1 MTTFDDRLRRE
12 LHDAEPPADPAGV
25 VDRVLRK
32 AARRHAR
39 HRVSV
44 VVLAFSVVAGSIA
57 GVYGLSRVF
66 REGAPPDVVEPGV
79 STGVIVVS
87 REIPGE
93 GEHLFAVAP
102 DGSEMRRL
110 TPDGRAVYDSPD
122 VSPDGQSIVVAHQI
136 PSFEPGQSVLATI
149 PIEGGSPTWYTGV
162 DESWT
167 VRDPAWSPDGSRI
180 AFAGSTGG
188 PFGIY
193 VFDFNTGD
201 IDLVPGTDDNT
212 VGHPTWSP
220 DGSRIAFE
228 ASTGSNSEIEQM
240 QATWDIY
247 SVGVDGSEMT
257 NLTRTPEYSEI
268 MPAWS
273 WALDRIAYI
282 EIGPAEGALLS
293 MSSTGSD
300 ATTIY
305 SGELSAA
312 NPVWSPDGA
321 SIAFEGGS
329 EGIFVA
335 GSDGTGPLVVPNI
348 EGSNPSWQPLPE
360 GGVVEPSP
368 SPAES
373 PLPKEA
379 EDIGIGFPVCFAERL
394 GGINFLGDGA
404 DGNAW
409 TGVPVRDDGTCP
421 RYASPDKHIL
431 AVDHTGDG
439 VADSWIDFPFE
450 CWNWC
455 PPYDA
460 TDLDGNGADEL
471 IVVNSFSIMDYHFFV
486 VRRDANGDLRLE
498 PILVA
503 EPGHEPAGITAGEPL
518 RMDAGGDAGYGSTIE
533 CEGYPS
539 KPTIVW
545 SWSDWVIETDQ
556 PQEVH
561 VTRLELRSDG
571 LFHVIDT
578 NDYTVPAREPT
589 GVSNAYELGP
599 QCGVDWY
606 R

>member
-1 MTTFDDRLRRE
+1 MRTFDDRLRQALR
-12 LHDAEPPADPAGV
+12 DAEPPADPSGV

-39 HRVSV
+39 HRVGV
-44 VVLAFSVVAGSIA
+44 VVMALSVIGGSIA
-57 GVYGLSRVF
+57 SVYGLSRVF
-66 REGAPPDVVEPGV
+66 GEASPTETAAPGV
-79 STGVIVVS
+79 TNGLLVVS

-93 GEHLFAVAP
+93 GVHLFAVAP

-110 TPDGRAVYDSPD
+110 TPEGRAVYESPD
-122 VSPDGQSIVVAHQI
+122 VSPDGQTIVVAHQI
-136 PSFEPGQSVLATI
+136 PSFEPGQSVLATV
-149 PIEGGSPTWYTGV
+149 PIEGGSPTWYTGL
-162 DESWT
+162 DKSWT

-193 VFDFNTGD
+193 VFDFDTGD
-201 IDLVPGTDDNT
+201 IELVPGTDDNS

-228 ASTGSNSEIEQM
+228 ASTGSNTEIEQM
-240 QATWDIY
+240 SATWDLY
-247 SVGVDGSEMT
+247 SVAVDGSGMT
-257 NLTRTPEYSEI
+257 NLTDTADVSEEQ
-268 MPAWS
+268 PAWS
-273 WALDRIAYI
+273 WALDRIAFVQS
-282 EIGPAEGALLS
+282 GPAEGALLT
-293 MSSTGSD
+293 MSSRGAD
-300 ATTIY
+300 HVAVF
-305 SGELSAA
+305 SGELTPA
-312 NPVWSPDGA
+312 NPVWSPNGA
-321 SIAFEGGS
+321 SIAFEAGS
-329 EGIFVA
+329 DGIFVA
-335 GSDGTGPLVVPNI
+335 GSEGAGPLVVPDI

-360 GGVVEPSP
+360 SSVVEPSP
-368 SPAES
+368 SPTET

-379 EDIGIGFPVCFAERL
+379 EDIGLGFPVCFAERL
-394 GGINFLGDGA
+394 GGIDFLGDGA

-421 RYASPDKHIL
+421 RYASPAKHIL
-431 AVDHTGDG
+431 AVDHTGDS

-471 IVVNSFSIMDYHFFV
+471 IVVNSFSIMDYHFFA
-486 VRRDANGDLRLE
+486 VRRDASGDPRLE

-518 RMDAGGDAGYGSTIE
+518 RIDAGGDAGYGSTIE

-539 KPTIVW
+539 EPAIVW
-545 SWSDWVIETDQ
+545 SWSYWVIETDQ

-561 VTRLELRSDG
+561 VTRLELQPDG
-571 LFHVIDT
+571 LFHVVDT
-578 NDYTVPAREPT
+578 NDFTVPAQTPS
-589 GVSNAYELGP
+589 GVGLQTELSR